1 MDQQWFDEQVFDLES
16 ALKAQKANVT
26 IPKIY
31 PFNYQTQID
40 NQMAKY
46 IDHTLLKPE
55 ASFQQ
60 IKIMIEEA
68 KQYGFASICVNPCY
82 VRPAARLL
90 ADSSTAVC
98 TVIGFPFG
106 ANTAWSKAAETRDAV
121 YNGADELDMVM
132 SIGGLKNQDYAAV
145 YQDIAMVKAA
155 AGEHIVKVIIEISL
169 LDKGEIVKAC
179 LLAKAAGADF
189 VKTSTG
195 FANGGAEVG
204 AVELMRQTVGL
215 ECGVKAAGGIRDYQT
230 ALAMLNAGANRIGTS
245 AGVRIVKMSAGENNA
260 YES

>member
-1 MDQQWFDEQVFDLES
+1 MEQQWFDEQVLDLEL
-16 ALKAQKANVT
+16 ALKAQKANIS

-31 PFNYQTQID
+31 PCKYQTQIETKI
-40 NQMAKY
+40 AKY

-55 ASFQQ
+55 ASLQQ
-60 IKIMIEEA
+60 IKIMIQEA
-68 KQYGFASICVNPCY
+68 KQYDFASICVNPCY
-82 VRPAARLL
+82 VRTAARLL
-90 ADSSTAVC
+90 ADSQVACC

-106 ANTAWSKAAETRDAV
+106 ADTAWSKAAETRDAV

-132 SIGGLKNQDYAAV
+132 SIGGMKNKDYAAV

-155 AGEHIVKVIIEISL
+155 AGERIVKVIIEISL
-169 LDKGEIVKAC
+169 LDKAEIVKAC

-195 FANGGAEVG
+195 FAQGGAEVG
-204 AVELMRQTVGL
+204 AVKLMRHTVGL
-215 ECGVKAAGGIRDYQT
+215 ECQVKAAGGIRDYQT

-245 AGVRIVKMSAGENNA
+245 AGVQIVKMSVGENNA
-260 YES
+260 DKS